1 MFRDFPKLSSV
12 LCLRKEEQEAWF
24 YVFNGQRPSLNW
36 HYFFLILYLFTWRI
50 INDCKCFVCSIKEIL
65 SIFKIC
71 KVWLN
76 FDFFSKTW
84 TCGKL
89 LILKDLIFF
98 NSYLGLWYGEVWK
111 KFKNSFYFQKLQVW
125 LNFEFNMELQKITK
139 FGPFKNILNYAIFH
153 SHLCHKK
160 CRDKNG
166 SDLAQSKWLEESVKI
181 LASSDRYFWGRA
193 GGQMIIILIRKFLLY
208 LRSFW
213 GWL

>member
-1 MFRDFPKLSSV
+1 MFRVFYQRNSLYFQNLQSLTEFWFFFQNMD
-12 LCLRKEEQEAWF
+12 LRK
-24 YVFNGQRPSLNW
+24 V
-36 HYFFLILYLFTWRI
+36 T
-50 INDCKCFVCSIKEIL
+50 
-65 SIFKIC
+65 
-71 KVWLN
+71 N
-76 FDFFSKTW
+76 FERSNF
-84 TCGKL
+84 
-89 LILKDLIFF
+89 FF